1 MEDWTLSDKLM
12 YLATMV
18 AELEEQNMNLT
29 VDDEEYEEAILE
41 ALESIGKAAERIE
54 YELQVADEAYMRT
67 R

>member
-29 VDDEEYEEAILE
+29 VGDEEYEEAILE
-41 ALESIGKAAERIE
+41 ALGSIRKAAERI
-54 YELQVADEAYMRT
+54 
-67 R
+67 

>member
-41 ALESIGKAAERIE
+41 ALESIRKAAERIE
-54 YELQVADEAYMRT
+54 YELQVADETYMRT

>member
-41 ALESIGKAAERIE
+41 ALGSISKAAERIE

>member
-41 ALESIGKAAERIE
+41 ALESIRKAAERIE

>member
-18 AELEEQNMNLT
+18 AELEEENMNLT
-29 VDDEEYEEAILE
+29 VDDGEYEEAILE
-41 ALESIGKAAERIE
+41 ALGSIRKAAERIE
-54 YELQVADEAYMRT
+54 YELQVADETYMRT

>member
-29 VDDEEYEEAILE
+29 VGNEEYEEAILE
-41 ALESIGKAAERIE
+41 ALGSIRKAAERIE

>member
-29 VDDEEYEEAILE
+29 VDDGEYEEAILE
-41 ALESIGKAAERIE
+41 ALESIRKAAERIE
-54 YELQVADEAYMRT
+54 YELQVADETYMRT

>member
-29 VDDEEYEEAILE
+29 VDDEDYEEAILE
-41 ALESIGKAAERIE
+41 ALESIRKAAERIE

>member
-54 YELQVADEAYMRT
+54 YELQVADETYMRT